1 MPRVPAT
8 PVRLFTT
15 EVPWDGGRE
24 VTSLDRLSRTRSEN
38 EMGLFL
44 VENTLRVG
52 YLSLLL
58 SLALMTLLTMRASF
72 RHNRVIEPRR
82 RGAKKEDT

>member
-1 MPRVPAT
+1 
-8 PVRLFTT
+8 
-15 EVPWDGGRE
+15 
-24 VTSLDRLSRTRSEN
+24 
-38 EMGLFL
+38 MGLSL

-72 RHNRVIEPRR
+72 RHNRIIEPRR
-82 RGAKKEDT
+82 RAAKKEDK